1 MSDQIGASRLRW
13 PLRIA
18 AERRAGVL
26 VLVASGRLSHT
37 SVGSLTSALDAAIGR
52 ESGGLVLD
60 IAQVDY
66 ISSAGIVAL
75 YDASGRFAQNG
86 CVLVLCAVGAPV
98 RIALDLAGLLP
109 RLVIELSRDDAVA
122 RVRSRNGS

>member
-1 MSDQIGASRLRW
+1 MSGQTGGARLRW

-18 AERRAGVL
+18 TERRGGVL

-37 SVGSLTSALDAAIGR
+37 SAGSLTSALDAAIGR

-60 IAQVDY
+60 VGQVDY

-75 YDASGRFAQNG
+75 DDAAGRLAQNG
-86 CVLVLCAVGAPV
+86 CALVLCGVGEPV
-98 RIALDLAGLLP
+98 RIALDLAGMLP

-122 RVRSRNGS
+122 RVRSRNGG